1 VSRCAEGVTGTSSP
15 PGQRLAPEPRLVAW
29 PPDEPDELRAPP
41 LEPEER
47 LGDGELEREP
57 LDELGARTLGALREP
72 DPGLIVPRDG
82 EERGATI
89 CRLGRSGEVLGTIT
103 GRDPVTGLE
112 DLLLPRVEG
121 ITLRDPGVVVL
132 APDDGLLRRTVGGTT
147 VVRPPFWVVPGEVL
161 TVLRLEGEVDGAGRD
176 PLHRPPSRVGIR
188 SEPRFE
194 RWMLGRVCRPASA
207 GVVPAVAGA
216 VRTPA
221 LAGDL
226 RVLGRG
232 ESLEV
237 SRPGVLGLTSCRA
250 RVGAR
255 SPSRARTG
263 VRSVAGLR
271 SARSNARSRATCGF

>member
-1 VSRCAEGVTGTSSP
+1 M
-15 PGQRLAPEPRLVAW
+15 PRLVAW

-41 LEPEER
+41 LEPDER

-57 LDELGARTLGALREP
+57 LDELGARTLGALCEV
-72 DPGLIVPRDG
+72 DPGLLVPRDG
-82 EERGATI
+82 AERGATI

-121 ITLRDPGVVVL
+121 ITVRAPRVVVL
-132 APDDGLLRRTVGGTT
+132 TPEDGLVRRTVGGTT
-147 VVRPPFWVVPGEVL
+147 SARPPFSVVPGEVL
-161 TVLRLEGEVDGAGRD
+161 TMPRLEEGLDTAGRD
-176 PLHRPPSRVGIR
+176 PLHRPPSRVAAPSVAR
-188 SEPRFE
+188 SE
-194 RWMLGRVCRPASA
+194 RWMLGWDCRPESA
-207 GVVPAVAGA
+207 GLVPAVPGA

-221 LAGDL
+221 STGDL

-232 ESLEV
+232 ESLEA
-237 SRPGVLGLTSCRA
+237 SRLGVLGLTSCRA
-250 RVGAR
+250 RVGSR

-271 SARSNARSRATCGF
+271 SARWKARSRATCGF